1 MLEQLDDHYKLF
13 VTRYMEFKSHVVD
26 FKNIKQE
33 CLQNTYAQN
42 QYINPLDYNKVSNAN
57 LLKELEDIKNKNKI
71 SKAMQFLN

>member
-13 VTRYMEFKSHVVD
+13 VTRYMEFKSNIVD

-33 CLQNTYAQN
+33 YIQNTFAQAQFTN
-42 QYINPLDYNKVSNAN
+42 QLDYNKVSNAN

-71 SKAMQFLN
+71 SKAI